1 MSFLSAKSGLTLF
14 SVKTMDVSSEA
25 LTKEK
30 VKTLLPFL
38 IFPQVEDP
46 IIMRGQPWRH
56 GKVGVGVAVDVTVIV
71 SIKV

>member
-1 MSFLSAKSGLTLF
+1 
-14 SVKTMDVSSEA
+14 MDVSSEA

-38 IFPQVEDP
+38 ICPQVEDP

>member
-1 MSFLSAKSGLTLF
+1 
-14 SVKTMDVSSEA
+14 MDVSSEA

-30 VKTLLPFL
+30 VKTLLSFL
-38 IFPQVEDP
+38 ICPQVEDP

-56 GKVGVGVAVDVTVIV
+56 GKVRVRVAVDVTVIV